1 MGAELVIHTL
11 EELKAFLNDNG
22 ILEIAMRNQKKRFKN
37 FEKVIIDV
45 AQNGQEKELADKV
58 IQALNKNNLLNQKNL
73 KLLGNIAQ
81 MQQLGLLLNGLNLC
95 ATCAGFAIMYAKL
108 DKMSS
113 EINKQINQVRKEMKD
128 INDLHAEHEFNKVL
142 SEHTDMLDCEKK
154 QQPYTEEKMRQL
166 VDAEY
171 NVLTLLISTLR
182 KDVAGDHEALIF
194 SIYSMLAMLTVSLRK
209 FDEIY
214 YFNNRAAL
222 ENQDPW
228 HLSHSKWMSV
238 YEKLS
243 SDWCV
248 EKLQDIATFDMDL
261 TTDQVDAYYITML
274 DQTTDLKEEVED
286 NQALILAFGSPE
298 ALTNYRQLSSKEIAD
313 TVEQAIRDSGADLAD
328 PAIAETFQSAMQ
340 QAAIA

>member
-113 EINKQINQVRKEMKD
+113 KINKQINQVRKEMKD

-154 QQPYTEEKMRQL
+154 QQPYSEEKL
-166 VDAEY
+166 PFSPI
-171 NVLTLLISTLR
+171 T
-182 KDVAGDHEALIF
+182 AG
-194 SIYSMLAMLTVSLRK
+194 
-209 FDEIY
+209 
-214 YFNNRAAL
+214 
-222 ENQDPW
+222 
-228 HLSHSKWMSV
+228 
-238 YEKLS
+238 
-243 SDWCV
+243 
-248 EKLQDIATFDMDL
+248 
-261 TTDQVDAYYITML
+261 
-274 DQTTDLKEEVED
+274 
-286 NQALILAFGSPE
+286 
-298 ALTNYRQLSSKEIAD
+298 
-313 TVEQAIRDSGADLAD
+313 
-328 PAIAETFQSAMQ
+328 
-340 QAAIA
+340 